1 MADNKLE
8 LIKKIREITDAPM
21 LDCKKSL
28 EESNWDLDK
37 AIQWLNEN
45 KLKKAAKKSNRIAAE
60 GIVKFVKNSKFAVL
74 YELNSETDFVVQN
87 QKFIELSKK
96 IEEVLLA
103 NKFSNEAELLKLKTK
118 DKKDLKLLC
127 DEATGVIGEK
137 IALRRAIQLPANK
150 GLVTGYT
157 HNNNKIAV
165 IVIGEGKDE
174 TVLRNVGMQIAAM
187 NPQYALVSDV
197 PKKEIKKLED
207 EFKKDPTLANKPAQI
222 QQKIVDGKI
231 NKELSEFVLE
241 KQDFVME
248 SGMKVEQYLA
258 QHNTKLISFVRY
270 ELAEGVEKQV
280 TNFADEVAA
289 QMKK

>member
-28 EESNWDLDK
+28 EESGWDLDK

-45 KLKKAAKKSNRIAAE
+45 KLKKAAKKSTRIAAE
-60 GIVKFVKNSKFAVL
+60 GIVKFIKNNKYAVL

-87 QKFIELSKK
+87 QKFIDLSKK
-96 IEEVLLA
+96 IEELLLS
-103 NKFSNEAELLKLKTK
+103 NKFNNEEELEKIKTK
-118 DKKDLKLLC
+118 DNKNIKLLC

-137 IALRRAIQLPANK
+137 IALRRAVQLPVNNK
-150 GLVTGYT
+150 LVVGYT

-165 IVIGEGKDE
+165 IVVGEGQNE
-174 TVLRNVGMQIAAM
+174 TILRNVGMQVAAM
-187 NPQYALVSDV
+187 NPQYALVKDV
-197 PKKEIKKLED
+197 PNEQIKKMET
-207 EFKKDPTLANKPAQI
+207 EFKKDPSLAKKPEKI
-222 QQKIVDGKI
+222 QEKIIEGKI

-241 KQDFVME
+241 KQAFVME
-248 SGMKVEQYLA
+248 SGMSVEQYLK
-258 QHNTKLISFVRY
+258 QNNTVLISFIRY

-280 TNFADEVAA
+280 VNFADEVAA